1 MVFFLL
7 AGVIGG
13 CAPEPPAQSDEE
25 AMAEIWAIEE
35 GIYAGRADGDLSK
48 YLASASPHYMGW
60 PPGAKVPADL
70 SMLRQMAGS
79 VSGQDQEEL
88 ELEFADFTRSGDT
101 AIVYYHT
108 HRTRL
113 PTGEPVNQR
122 FRDHSCLCP
131 RGRRLATG
139 WRAGAVE
146 ARKRVPLATGEIG
159 PPSGGIDTIDQLEAR
174 QSVGQRCR

>member
-1 MVFFLL
+1 MNHKSNLLTLMVFLL
-7 AGVIGG
+7 FSAVMSG
-13 CAPEPPAQSDEE
+13 CTPQPPAQSDED

-48 YLASASPHYMGW
+48 YLAASSPHYMGW

-70 SMLRQMAGS
+70 SMLKQMAGS
-79 VSGQDQEEL
+79 VTGQDQEEL

-101 AIVYYHT
+101 AIVFYHT

-122 FRDHSCLCP
+122 FAIIHVYSREEGAWRLVGAL
-131 RGRRLATG
+131 GRLKPESEYR
-139 WRAGAVE
+139 
-146 ARKRVPLATGEIG
+146 
-159 PPSGGIDTIDQLEAR
+159 
-174 QSVGQRCR
+174 